1 VAHWSR
7 LLGGALY
14 AATTRVAWAAL
25 LRRSFEV
32 DVLTCAHC
40 GGRLRVLGEVTAPA
54 LVQLVL
60 ESLGLPTHAPS
71 LARAR
76 DPTSLLGDTAS
87 V

>member
-1 VAHWSR
+1 MR
-7 LLGGALY
+7 FY
-14 AATTRVAWAAL
+14 
-25 LRRSFEV
+25 
-32 DVLTCAHC
+32 C